1 MTGVHLTQ
9 FFRVESPAI
18 FDECDRLMDALVDA
32 EDEHVFDA
40 AVSADAERGVVTVE
54 VAARGVDRYD
64 AEVRALER
72 VRWALVERVGVRVVE
87 VTESREV
94 RELAVA

>member
-9 FFRVESPAI
+9 FFHVESPTI
-18 FDECDRLMDALVDA
+18 FEECDRLMEALIDA

-40 AVSADAERGVVTVE
+40 AVSADAERGIVTVE
-54 VAARGVDRYD
+54 VEAKGIDRYD

-72 VRWALVERVGVRVVE
+72 VRWALVDRVGVSVSE
-87 VTESREV
+87 LREI
-94 RELAVA
+94 RELAAV